1 MTASLAWDLIITT
14 LGLTKMAETTMMSGC
29 SLCGKSRVC
38 LKSRLHSVS
47 SVQKCIYFELEN
59 LLLLVVIEFIWIPG
73 DPITASKSIPECFAL
88 KANVVACW
96 PPHRM
101 VLGGGQ
107 MGEGF
112 FSTRAQLQG
121 SCHWRK
127 RCHPLVDVHQAD
139 SNRPRIILKK
149 GSKLEDYR
157 SKVPYWS
164 SRAAVVHVWY
174 VIYY

>member
-1 MTASLAWDLIITT
+1 MRSHNNLRT
-14 LGLTKMAETTMMSGC
+14 LGLTKMVETMMMSGW

-38 LKSRLHSVS
+38 LRNRLHSVS
-47 SVQKCIYFELEN
+47 SAQKCIYFELES
-59 LLLLVVIEFIWIPG
+59 LLLLVVIEFIGIPG

-88 KANVVACW
+88 KASVVARSL
-96 PPHRM
+96 PHRM
-101 VLGGGQ
+101 APGGGQ

-149 GSKLEDYR
+149 GSKPEDYR

-164 SRAAVVHVWY
+164 SRAAVIHV
-174 VIYY
+174 

>member
-14 LGLTKMAETTMMSGC
+14 LGLTNMVETIMMTGW

-38 LKSRLHSVS
+38 LKNRLNSVS
-47 SVQKCIYFELEN
+47 SAQFFFILSSRTFYSW
-59 LLLLVVIEFIWIPG
+59 LLLSSFE
-73 DPITASKSIPECFAL
+73 SPETLLPLPNQFQ
-88 KANVVACW
+88 NTS
-96 PPHRM
+96 PHRM

-127 RCHPLVDVHQAD
+127 HCHPLVDVHQAD

-164 SRAAVVHVWY
+164 SRLAVIHVWC